1 MAKTLTDNW
10 QIAEILTHNRHL
22 YPPIQTLYTERKFS
36 RYLTAEV
43 GPLIIYI
50 EWIFSRYL
58 TAEIGPLTIYRVR
71 DI

>member
-36 RYLTAEV
+36 RYLTAEI
-43 GPLIIYI
+43 GPLIIY
-50 EWIFSRYL
+50 
-58 TAEIGPLTIYRVR
+58 RV